1 MTDDILA
8 LENQLCFAV
17 VTAARNVVAVYRPV
31 LEPLGLT
38 HPQYLVLLALWER
51 SPRSLGELAAELAMD
66 PATLSPLIKRLEA
79 QGRVSRTRNADDERV
94 LDIALTEQGQA
105 LRQEALHVP
114 PQIMERVGMDAA
126 EIGRLRD
133 ALVRFAGRAPVGAGS
148 GA

>member
-51 SPRSLGELAAELAMD
+51 
-66 PATLSPLIKRLEA
+66 
-79 QGRVSRTRNADDERV
+79 
-94 LDIALTEQGQA
+94 
-105 LRQEALHVP
+105 
-114 PQIMERVGMDAA
+114 
-126 EIGRLRD
+126 
-133 ALVRFAGRAPVGAGS
+133 
-148 GA
+148 